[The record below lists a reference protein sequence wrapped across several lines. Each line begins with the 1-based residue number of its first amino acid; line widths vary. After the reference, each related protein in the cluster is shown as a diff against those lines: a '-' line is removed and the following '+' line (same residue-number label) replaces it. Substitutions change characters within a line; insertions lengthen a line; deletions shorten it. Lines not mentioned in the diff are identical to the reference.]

1 MPGVWHN
8 ESMPEENKNWGEDFR
23 RNKLRLLSLLSFL
36 MGFID
41 AFLVYILSSYFSQI
55 SGESFIG
62 GFYLVAF
69 VLVFWLLT
77 NLQPIVHGLGS
88 VRFLGMLIVGLIGT
102 SFFLSLDD
110 PSWVGAV
117 VLLMYIICNNL
128 LWSVMDV
135 LVEDFSTDQ
144 VSGRVRGLYL
154 TVLNAGVLLAP
165 IISTQLFSLSGYSGI
180 FSVVSIGYMA
190 VLLLVIAGLRNH
202 QTARLP
208 RIAFA
213 ETIRKVVKRKNVLL
227 IYGVSWTLEFFYS
240 IMIVYMPILL
250 LSQGFNWEKI
260 GFIFTVMLIP
270 FVLVQYP
277 LGIMADKKWG
287 EKELLFVALV
297 ILGVS
302 TAVAG
307 FTRSTDI
314 VFWAGLLFI
323 TRLGAAA
330 LEVLRDS
337 YFYKQIGPTDTDIV
351 AFFRSARPTA
361 AIAAAGISLL
371 FLSIFTVHSLFYLV
385 GALALAACF
394 AVLSLEDTKSE
405 AERKAAAL
413 VQQ

>member
-1 MPGVWHN
+1 
-8 ESMPEENKNWGEDFR
+8 MPEENKNGSGNFNR
-23 RNKLRLLSLLSFL
+23 GKVRLLSALSFL
-36 MGFID
+36 LGFLD
-41 AFLVYILSSYFSQI
+41 AFLLYILSAYFARI
-55 SGESFIG
+55 SGESLVG
-62 GFYLVAF
+62 SFYLIAF
-69 VLVFWLLT
+69 VLVFWLLMR
-77 NLQPIVHGLGS
+77 LQPIVHGLGS
-88 VRFLGMLIVGLIGT
+88 VRFLGILLVGLIAT
-102 SFFLSLDD
+102 SFFLSLGD

-117 VLLMYIICNNL
+117 TLLAYIVCNNL

-135 LVEDFSTDQ
+135 LVEDFSDDQ
-144 VSGRVRGLYL
+144 MSGRVRGLYL
-154 TVLNAGVLLAP
+154 TVMNVGLLLAP
-165 IISTQLFSLSGYSGI
+165 ILSTKTLSVAGYQGV
-180 FSVVSIGYMA
+180 FAVLAFGYML
-190 VLLLVIAGLRNH
+190 VLLAALIGLRGH
-202 QTARLP
+202 RTARLP
-208 RIAFA
+208 KISFVD
-213 ETIRKVVKRKNVLL
+213 TLRKVVKRRNILL

-250 LSQGFNWEKI
+250 LSQGFGWEKI
-260 GFIFTVMLIP
+260 GFIFTVMLVP

-314 VFWAGLLFI
+314 VFWAGLLFV

-351 AFFRSARPTA
+351 AFFRSARPVA

-371 FLSIFTVHSLFYLV
+371 FLSIFTIHSLFYLV
-385 GALALAACF
+385 GAIALAACF
-394 AVLSLEDTKSE
+394 AVFLLEDSRSE
-405 AERKAAAL
+405 AERAAT
-413 VQQ
+413 VSSRP

>member
-1 MPGVWHN
+1 MWHN
-8 ESMPEENKNWGEDFR
+8 VYMLQENKNRGENFN
-23 RNKLRLLSLLSFL
+23 RNKVRLLSALSFAL
-36 MGFID
+36 GFLD
-41 AFLVYILSSYFSQI
+41 AFLLYILSSYFAQI
-55 SGESFIG
+55 SGESLVG
-62 GFYLVAF
+62 SFYLVAF
-69 VLVFWLLT
+69 VLVFWLLM
-77 NLQPIVHGLGS
+77 NLQPIIHSIGS
-88 VRFLGMLIVGLIGT
+88 VRFLVILLIGLIGT

-110 PSWVGAV
+110 PSWAGAA
-117 VLLMYIICNNL
+117 VLLVYLICNNL

-154 TVLNAGVLLAP
+154 SVMNAGILLAP
-165 IISTQLFSLSGYSGI
+165 ILSTRTLKIAGYPGI
-180 FSVVSIGYMA
+180 FTALAIGYALVFMA
-190 VLLLVIAGLRNH
+190 AIIGLRNH
-202 QTARLP
+202 RTARRP

-213 ETIRKVVKRKNVLL
+213 ETIRKVAKRKNILL

-250 LSQGFNWEKI
+250 LSQGFDWEKI

-302 TAVAG
+302 TTVVG
-307 FTRSTDI
+307 SMRSTDV
-314 VFWAGLLFI
+314 VFWASLLFI
-323 TRLGAAA
+323 TRLGASA

-337 YFYKQIGPTDTDIV
+337 YFYKQIGPNDTETI

-361 AIAAAGISLL
+361 SIAAAGVSLL

-385 GALALAACF
+385 GALTLATCF
-394 AVLSLEDTKSE
+394 AVFSLEDTKSE
-405 AERKAAAL
+405 SEQASTVSA
-413 VQQ
+413 QT